1 MLITQENSTNKSQ
14 QIVQEQIPKKQHF
27 FRKYILKFENQNKKI
42 SEGVQKIRKFEKEV
56 DISLKYFVLK
66 NRKYP

>member
-27 FRKYILKFENQNKKI
+27 FTKYILKFENQNKKI